1 MYSDIHDILR
11 LVSEDVNPVN
21 KYRIISYNTFK
32 FNNIF
37 FRDSTGIRPTDGDM
51 YVALRLRAAEFM
63 HQSGQ
68 KRIDFRIEE
77 LQKYKIT
84 GICRLFVHR
93 IKYRLYSD
101 PML

>member
-37 FRDSTGIRPTDGDM
+37 FRNSTGIRPTDGDM
-51 YVALRLRAAEFM
+51 YVAIRLRAAEFM

-77 LQKYKIT
+77 LQKYKIL
-84 GICRLFVHR
+84 GVFRLFVHK
-93 IKYRLYSD
+93 IKYRLYSSS
-101 PML
+101 MF